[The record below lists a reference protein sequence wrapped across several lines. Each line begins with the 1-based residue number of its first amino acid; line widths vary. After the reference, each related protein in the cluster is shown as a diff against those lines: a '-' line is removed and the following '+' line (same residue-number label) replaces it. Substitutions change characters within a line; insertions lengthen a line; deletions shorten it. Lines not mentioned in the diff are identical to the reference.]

1 MGNVWTWG
9 VVFLL
14 GIGVGEGI
22 FGVGIVEEID
32 GEEEIDG
39 IDFFGK
45 EEENRREFVFFW
57 GTLIF
62 C

>member
-22 FGVGIVEEID
+22 FGVGIVEEIV

-45 EEENRREFVFFW
+45 EEENRREFVFF
-57 GTLIF
+57 
-62 C
+62 

>member
-14 GIGVGEGI
+14 GIGVGKGI

-62 C
+62 G

>member
-14 GIGVGEGI
+14 GIGVGKGI

-45 EEENRREFVFFW
+45 EEENRREFVFF
-57 GTLIF
+57 
-62 C
+62 